1 MRDFFFSL
9 APTRRFT
16 ISKKRNIEMRATRTS
31 IAEREIDRGLEFAVF
46 LRSLIRPC
54 FYNAAETVAS
64 LMHGN
69 RRRSK
74 HLAPSANYTIR
85 RSRMTLIDF
94 PNMEWLSF
102 RETKTSTINCT
113 FFYFYFSHP
122 SRFRALVRDEFLE
135 EKSLRGT
142 HHKHATEY

>member
-1 MRDFFFSL
+1 
-9 APTRRFT
+9 
-16 ISKKRNIEMRATRTS
+16 MRATRAS
-31 IAEREIDRGLEFAVF
+31 IAERKIDRGLEFAVF
-46 LRSLIRPC
+46 LRHAIKPC

-74 HLAPSANYTIR
+74 HLAPSANYTIG

-94 PNMEWLSF
+94 PSMEWLSF
-102 RETKTSTINCT
+102 RETETNCT
-113 FFYFYFSHP
+113 FFSFHFSYP

-135 EKSLRGT
+135 EKSPRGT
-142 HHKHATEY
+142 RHTHATEY